1 VKKIKPWIFLCL
13 LLSLFNSSCGI
24 LDPAPRTDGKF
35 TDHYYSCGP
44 VSIRDALT
52 DFYAKNNIYV
62 KRELTSKEISIRI
75 QERYKIISLRGI
87 MAVFDKRASQIT
99 FPKELIDEL
108 ASHNI
113 EVTEVNSLDDIDT
126 ISDTALVLVH
136 KKGTILYYHWVCYPC
151 ETAQHYGKDTVIDKI
166 YVLRLKSK

>member
-1 VKKIKPWIFLCL
+1 MKKINPWIFLCL

-24 LDPAPRTDGKF
+24 LDPAPRTDGNF

-75 QERYKIISLRGI
+75 QERYNIISLRGI

-108 ASHNI
+108 VSHNI
-113 EVTEVNSLDDIDT
+113 EVVEVNSLDNIDT
-126 ISDTALVLVH
+126 ASDTALVLVH

-166 YVLRLKSK
+166 YLLRLKSK